1 MGSTMAIMDQ
11 HPEYNSVPSEQKVPV
26 PGQLLFLSEER
37 ISFGNVPLFSR
48 SRHIVFLNNKSI
60 DRHFSYSWHAAS
72 DVVND
77 VLRIEPVHG
86 YLKPGQSKMTKVTF
100 YATGQPA
107 FYDLD
112 LICEVVDEI
121 KMSNFKTELQAWEAE
136 QERQSVEFVISEEDI
151 VDTTDTHASSVSP
164 RRNLENILN
173 KNNSRLRLTESQL
186 STAQVDYKTFQTL
199 PPIRFEDPVKLPSNR
214 SRLLRHKADSDEWV
228 QPQPPQPFI
237 FHLGVTARTHGIEEF
252 RSNFAEQSK
261 NHFIDRTLQI
271 SCPVAIK
278 SPSEQYSLTICD
290 EEEKEIITSV
300 MSNIIRGLLD
310 DPTFQVAAKDA
321 GSEPIPYFP
330 QLAQEKELEE
340 VEKTKEEG
348 KETPHDEVSV
358 KTPKKLMDEI
368 LKQSEESRPMSR
380 DSNTTTASDNK
391 SLALSCTH
399 KQIQEQE
406 IKRSPMF
413 GGILEEILSSTISN
427 IIDEALTGDV
437 ILTARPRV
445 VALPPSR
452 GQSASSSSSLSH
464 KSGSSNSRRRRQHS
478 KSSAKRGNSAKSQ

>member
-1 MGSTMAIMDQ
+1 
-11 HPEYNSVPSEQKVPV
+11 
-26 PGQLLFLSEER
+26 
-37 ISFGNVPLFSR
+37 
-48 SRHIVFLNNKSI
+48 
-60 DRHFSYSWHAAS
+60 
-72 DVVND
+72 
-77 VLRIEPVHG
+77 
-86 YLKPGQSKMTKVTF
+86 MTKVTF